1 MLDEVVLDHLL
12 KRITVRVTTNDHAL
26 HFKLTLVSKAKNSTA
41 SPVQQA
47 KRAFPLTMI
56 ETALYLFLYVTQAPK
71 TVGENGTL
79 KKGIELRAT
88 GLFQSSA

>member
-1 MLDEVVLDHLL
+1 
-12 KRITVRVTTNDHAL
+12 
-26 HFKLTLVSKAKNSTA
+26 
-41 SPVQQA
+41 VQQA

-56 ETALYLFLYVTQAPK
+56 EPALYLFLYVTQAPK
-71 TVGENGTL
+71 TVGENATL